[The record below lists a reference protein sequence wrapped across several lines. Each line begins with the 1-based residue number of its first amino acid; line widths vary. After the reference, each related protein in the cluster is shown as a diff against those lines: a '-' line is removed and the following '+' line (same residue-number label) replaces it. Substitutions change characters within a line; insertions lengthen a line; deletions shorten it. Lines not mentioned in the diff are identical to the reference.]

1 MKKIVILILLSVV
14 VGIAFLFY
22 QNYQEKQF
30 KSDFKRNFESMPA
43 LLNPELNKMN
53 DKFMDAEFMAIYPTM
68 IFYLDM
74 NFFKGTT
81 LPPEA
86 KKSITNQGRMICQT
100 MFAKLNQQFNV
111 TSNRETKMVLDLL
124 QSEKITAEIKIRN
137 AFGQDLYTEKQ
148 LLSSCPE
155 YSTAVYNLN
164 Q

>member
-1 MKKIVILILLSVV
+1 
-14 VGIAFLFY
+14 
-22 QNYQEKQF
+22 
-30 KSDFKRNFESMPA
+30 MPA

-53 DKFMDAEFMAIYPTM
+53 DKFMDAEFMVIYPTM

-86 KKSITNQGRMICQT
+86 KKSITNQGKMICQT
-100 MFAKLNQQFNV
+100 MFAKLNQ
-111 TSNRETKMVLDLL
+111 
-124 QSEKITAEIKIRN
+124 KITAEIKIRN